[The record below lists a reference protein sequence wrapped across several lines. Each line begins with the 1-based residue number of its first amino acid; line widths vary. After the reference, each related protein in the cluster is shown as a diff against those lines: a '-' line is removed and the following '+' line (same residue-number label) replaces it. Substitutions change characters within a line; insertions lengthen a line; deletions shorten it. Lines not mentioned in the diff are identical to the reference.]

1 MPKSTK
7 ICPNSIQK
15 SFENRPKCVPN
26 RSTRLLE
33 RVLGVSWEAS
43 GGVWGPSRLQDGFKT
58 PKVKVL
64 TLSWRPSW
72 RPKELLRL
80 RRMRFL
86 ITNFWPHLGP
96 LNFQF
101 LTWTWPH
108 VGSQLGPMLAQVGLK
123 LASCWLKLAQVG
135 LMLAQ
140 VGSNWN
146 YVRKMIEFWSKID
159 DFEGKLELPKRENCF
174 KNQWFFKI
182 FQIDSCV
189 QKVAASW
196 VKLASSWLKLVS
208 SWPQVGLKLG
218 SCWLKMASC
227 WLQMASKIDP

>member
-33 RVLGVSWEAS
+33 RVLGVSWGSS
-43 GGVWGPSRLQDGFKT
+43 GGAWGPDRLQDGFKT

-86 ITNFWPHLGP
+86 ITNFWPHLRDR
-96 LNFQF
+96 F
-101 LTWTWPH
+101 LTPFGVNMRPSWANMSPTWGQLEANLTPTWANLRPTWPH
-108 VGSQLGPMLAQVGLK
+108 QKPLSEH
-123 LASCWLKLAQVG
+123 
-135 LMLAQ
+135 
-140 VGSNWN
+140 NW
-146 YVRKMIEFWSKID
+146 RIEKS
-159 DFEGKLELPKRENCF
+159 
-174 KNQWFFKI
+174 
-182 FQIDSCV
+182 
-189 QKVAASW
+189 
-196 VKLASSWLKLVS
+196 
-208 SWPQVGLKLG
+208 
-218 SCWLKMASC
+218 
-227 WLQMASKIDP
+227 